1 MPRYKLTYLDMP
13 TSRGEECRLALHLAG
28 VPFEDE
34 RLQRGAW
41 PERKPTTPFGAIPVL
56 AVEGA
61 GELGQ
66 TNAILRYL
74 GSAHGLHPSDAWEAA
89 RHEAVMCAV
98 EELRARIDPSMR
110 TDDAD
115 AKKRMREELATGYL
129 QQWGT
134 SIERQIGDGPFMG
147 GAQVNVADLKLFV
160 VVTWLRKGV
169 LDHMPP
175 DVLVGYPKLNR
186 LVDAV
191 REHPGVVAW
200 YAKR

>member
-1 MPRYKLTYLDMP
+1 MASYKLTYFDMP

-28 VPFEDE
+28 VPFEDD
-34 RLQRGAW
+34 RLARGAW
-41 PERKPTTPFGAIPVL
+41 PELKGTTPFGAVPVL
-56 AVEGA
+56 EVEGK
-61 GELGQ
+61 GTLGQ
-66 TNAILRYL
+66 SNAILRYV
-74 GSAHGLHPSDAWEAA
+74 GSAHGLHPSDPWQAA
-89 RHEAVMCAV
+89 RHEAVMSAV

-115 AKKRMREELATGYL
+115 AKKRMREELAAGYL
-129 QQWGT
+129 QQWGA
-134 SIERQIGDGPFMG
+134 SIERQIEDGSFLG

-169 LDHMPP
+169 LDHMPT
-175 DVLVGYPKLNR
+175 DVLAGYPKLNR

-191 REHPGVVAW
+191 GGHPGVVGW